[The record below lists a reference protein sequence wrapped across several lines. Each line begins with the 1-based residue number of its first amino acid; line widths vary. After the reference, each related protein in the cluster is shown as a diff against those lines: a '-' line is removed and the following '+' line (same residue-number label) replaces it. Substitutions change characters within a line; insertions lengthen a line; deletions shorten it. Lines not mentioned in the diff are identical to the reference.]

1 MGMAATHQNYPRLSR
16 WKGSVPIAAVAV
28 ALAVAAGGM
37 IAFSGTAGEPIRFTR
52 PKPQEKAP
60 LRFNYSSEPA
70 QAKEKAS
77 IRLPQSSTG
86 PQLPSTL
93 SVNRKSREAS
103 RGRWETTGTE
113 SADDTAARARMELQR
128 WRMSAAED
136 ERSSGK
142 REGVF
147 GENGAQNNRP
157 PVDNAGP
164 SRPPPRPDPARTRP
178 IGDSGTG
185 SLRPRQSR
193 SPLRSRSGSWRR
205 RGPRRYPRQHGSA
218 GPGGARPRWC
228 VRAPCSG
235 AAVRRPRGSSPAPTS
250 PRWRDRSANRPFY
263 PRDRRSGSVELD

>member
-1 MGMAATHQNYPRLSR
+1 MAATHQNYPRLSR

-164 SRPPPRPDPARTRP
+164 SRPPADSGPDLSRSAPRGSAFSSWGWNSQPAPGASSLRPEAPSLPSGLSPAPNPRPEQDSTFRSPGFGPPAQDPRPDWGVRQPRSFDLP
-178 IGDSGTG
+178 S
-185 SLRPRQSR
+185 RPR
-193 SPLRSRSGSWRR
+193 
-205 RGPRRYPRQHGSA
+205 
-218 GPGGARPRWC
+218 
-228 VRAPCSG
+228 
-235 AAVRRPRGSSPAPTS
+235 
-250 PRWRDRSANRPFY
+250 
-263 PRDRRSGSVELD
+263 